1 MPNLEKQ
8 IEIIKRGS
16 LEIIN
21 EAELRHKLER
31 SQKSGK
37 PLIIKLG
44 ADPTAPDLHLGHS
57 LVLRKLRDFQD
68 LGHEVHFLIGDFTS
82 RIGDPTGK
90 TKTRPPLTEKE
101 IQDNAKTY
109 AEQVFKILDKSK
121 TKIRFNSEW
130 CSQLSGVDMIK
141 LAGQMNVARM
151 LEREDFKNRYTS
163 GQSISIHEFLYPLIQ
178 GYDSV
183 AMKADVEI
191 GGQDQRFNLLVGRDL
206 QKNAGMAQQVL
217 ILLPLLEGL
226 DGKDK
231 MSKSLGNA
239 IGITENQKDMFGKI
253 MSIPDALMEKY
264 FEYLTRLPATTYQK
278 LVGSSPRDAKILLAK
293 EIVTQFHSEEAAKK
307 EEENFINQ
315 FSKKNFDQAES
326 EELWVGAERQLSKAL
341 VEWKLCSSTSE
352 AKRLLRQGGC
362 KLIHGDEI
370 VTLKEDASTSDLKIG
385 QLLKVGKKKLF
396 RLVDKT
402 SPGTGAPFLER
413 T

>member
-1 MPNLEKQ
+1 MPNLEQ
-8 IEIIKRGS
+8 QLEIIKRGS
-16 LEIIN
+16 IEVIN
-21 EAELRHKLER
+21 EAELLNKLEK

-37 PLIIKLG
+37 PLIVKLG

-57 LVLRKLRDFQD
+57 VVLRKLRDFQD

-109 AEQVFKILDKSK
+109 AEQVFKILDRSK

-206 QKNAGMAQQVL
+206 QKNAGMLQQVL
-217 ILLPLLEGL
+217 VLLPLLEGL

-239 IGITENQKDMFGKI
+239 IGITENPKDMFGKI
-253 MSIPDALMEKY
+253 MSIPDTLMEKY
-264 FEYLTRLPATTYQK
+264 FEYLTRVPSMTYKK
-278 LVGSSPRDAKILLAK
+278 LIASSPRDAKIMLAK
-293 EIVTQFHSEEAAKK
+293 EIVTLFHSEESGIK
-307 EEENFINQ
+307 EEKNFVNQ
-315 FSKKNFDQAES
+315 FSKRNFDQAEA
-326 EELWVGAERQLSKAL
+326 EELFAGTDRPLSKAL
-341 VEWKLCSSTSE
+341 VEWKLCSSASE
-352 AKRLLRQGGC
+352 AKRLLQQGGC
-362 KLIHGDEI
+362 KLIHGEEI
-370 VTLKEDASTSDLKIG
+370 VTLKEDASTSDLKVG

-396 RLVDKT
+396 RLK
-402 SPGTGAPFLER
+402 
-413 T
+413 